1 MTTEDQQEQAAF
13 EQVFASVSGEPYE
26 APTVAPEA
34 AAEAEQEPAEP
45 AADPAEATQAP
56 AADGAVAAPEEG
68 KTPAAPAEDSDPVLL
83 DGLRRSELHRLLS
96 NAAEVEPLKKQLAKA
111 HGSIGDFNRQ
121 LLKLQQQQQP
131 PAAKPQAAALPENM
145 LAFEQDYPE
154 IAQYVRAMAAGRPT
168 EPVLQAEPAPTA
180 PAAQPE
186 QPGQP
191 AYDPLAIELAV
202 MDRMHKGWRETVGSD
217 EFGAWL
223 GSRELAVQQAFV
235 TAQTADEMGAV
246 LTQFQQWSTA
256 RTAAAEASAKGQQ
269 RLRAAVTPT
278 GSAQRPQAALSEQ
291 EAFEAALK
299 S

>member
-13 EQVFASVSGEPYE
+13 EQVFADVPGEPYE
-26 APTVAPEA
+26 APTTAPEA
-34 AAEAEQEPAEP
+34 VAEAGQEPAEP

-56 AADGAVAAPEEG
+56 AADGAAAAPEEG

-96 NAAEVEPLKKQLAKA
+96 NAAEVETLKRMVDKA
-111 HGSIGDFNRQ
+111 HGNVGDLKRQ
-121 LLKLQQQQQP
+121 LQQLQQQP

-145 LAFEQDYPE
+145 QAFEQDYPE

-180 PAAQPE
+180 QAAQPD
-186 QPGQP
+186 QPGQQ
-191 AYDPLAIELAV
+191 AHDPLAIEMAV
-202 MDRMHKGWRETVGSD
+202 MDRMHQGWRETLRSD
-217 EFGAWL
+217 AFGTWL
-223 GSRELAVQQAFV
+223 GSRELAVQQAFA